1 MRDPFAGLLA
11 PESLQ
16 ALRSTAEKY
25 SLVQEYW
32 IRDSRERFQTWHLR
46 CEANLVQPYWRQD
59 SYERGSF
66 CQQCAEQKLAEER
79 KLAELQAAMRTAA
92 PSLTLCLYTP
102 PKALS
107 MANRLVYCS
116 TCQAP
121 LDVLLSPQ
129 GCEEEIG
136 WLEERGFDPNSP
148 EDCYVLV
155 GAIEQIGMG
164 HDGVPGRISVLAY
177 HAKHFD
183 LEASQR
189 FFQTCFGE
197 EISEAVR
204 ITALTK
210 GSAVTIAERFS
221 MTMAFLQ
228 ERRTIC
234 S

>member
-1 MRDPFAGLLA
+1 MRDPFAGLLT
-11 PESLQ
+11 LDLLH

-32 IRDSRERFQTWHLR
+32 IRDSH
-46 CEANLVQPYWRQD
+46 
-59 SYERGSF
+59 ERGSF
-66 CQQCAEQKLAEER
+66 CQKCATQKLAELR
-79 KLAELQAAMRTAA
+79 AAMRKAA
-92 PSLTLCLYTP
+92 PALTPCLYTP
-102 PKALS
+102 PKTLA

-155 GAIEQIGMG
+155 EAIKQIGMG
-164 HDGVPGRISVLAY
+164 HDGLPGRISVLAY

-197 EISEAVR
+197 KISEVVR

-228 ERRTIC
+228 ESRTVC
-234 S
+234 F